1 MVFFHM
7 FLQITRL
14 FARIVTFCASK
25 GLLASVRKL
34 VILKAALISARE
46 VALIARKGFFSRM
59 LPYVFFEIT
68 SLVA

>member
-1 MVFFHM
+1 MLFHVP
-7 FLQITRL
+7 LQIARL
-14 FARIVTFCASK
+14 LARVVTFNASK

-46 VALIARKGFFSRM
+46 VALIACKGFFASV
-59 LPYVFFEIT
+59 LPHVPLEIT